1 MKTQWTDPQV
11 DRLLKS
17 LKDEPTGDV
26 FWKTRVW
33 ENIEKALPAEVRKRF
48 GKPWYRRPSVVRL
61 SLVAACMALALGWW
75 RVQVSS
81 TDSELADFI
90 SNISSVD
97 NNVALMEAG
106 ANGKDAETRCGTNAG
121 PVDSEDAS
129 LEMESLYDSL

>member
-1 MKTQWTDPQV
+1 MKTKWTDPQL

-26 FWKTRVW
+26 FWKERVW
-33 ENIEKALPAEVRKRF
+33 KSIANSLPAEARQRVE
-48 GKPWYRRPSVVRL
+48 KPWYRRPAVVRL
-61 SLVAACMALALGWW
+61 SLAAACMALALGWW

-90 SNISSVD
+90 SNISSTDSLGV
-97 NNVALMEAG
+97 LTEADS
-106 ANGKDAETRCGTNAG
+106 NGGDDLRCGTNAG

-129 LEMESLYDSL
+129 LEMENLYNSL